1 MNFKLIV
8 DKIRKA
14 YDIEEKAVNSYVHA
28 LRVLKLQGMDMKDLE
43 EVIKKVAIDTLI
55 HKELMNGVLKA
66 YEEALKKDK
75 EVMKDIEGLRPSVSE
90 KALMVKLLKDHL
102 IIEAEMIEFYRNL
115 AAGLQYPVLKD
126 LAEALAKNEEEH
138 HRLISDLIKKY
149 EHQ

>member
-1 MNFKLIV
+1 MIV

-14 YDIEEKAVNSYVHA
+14 YDIEEKAVNSYIHA

>member
-1 MNFKLIV
+1 MIV

>member
-1 MNFKLIV
+1 MIV

-75 EVMKDIEGLRPSVSE
+75 EVMRDIEGLRPSVSE